1 MAFLGFTQHIKKGK
15 QMMMKKM
22 MNKIYLASLAL
33 FLMSYSGCKNSGD
46 YSDTPTY
53 GKISISVDETF
64 KPLVDSEI
72 DTFKGIYNYTD
83 VEVNFRTE
91 VQAFDDLMND
101 TIRLIIVPRKLNA
114 EELKQFEKWEIVP
127 KVTKIA
133 YDAVAL
139 IGSKDLKDS
148 TISLN
153 ELKSLLS
160 DEIVSS
166 FKNTKVVFDNNN
178 SSTISFLSEKFGF
191 KKLSSR
197 CYALNSNEAVINYIS
212 KEKNSIGV
220 IGVNWISDKDDTA
233 NVSFLKTVKV
243 LEISNT
249 DTSEAYKPYQAYIAQ
264 KIYPLWREVYI
275 ISKEA
280 YIGLGTGLTAFIA
293 SERGQRIVL
302 KFGLVPAT
310 MPVRLVEIINEDL

>member
-1 MAFLGFTQHIKKGK
+1 
-15 QMMMKKM
+15 M

-33 FLMSYSGCKNSGD
+33 FLMSYTGCKNSGD
-46 YSDTPTY
+46 YSDSPTY

-72 DTFKGIYNYTD
+72 DTFKGIYNYTEF
-83 VEVNFRTE
+83 EVNYKTE
-91 VQAFDDLMND
+91 ADAFDDLMND
-101 TIRLIIVPRKLNA
+101 TIRLIIVPRKLNP

-139 IGSKDLKDS
+139 IGSKDLKDT
-148 TISLN
+148 TITLN

-160 DEIVSS
+160 DEKVSL
-166 FKNTKVVFDNNN
+166 FKDIKVIFDNNN
-178 SSTISFLSEKFGF
+178 SSTISFLSEKLRF

-197 CYALNSNEAVINYIS
+197 CYALNSNEAVLNYIS
-212 KEKNSIGV
+212 KEKNSIGI
-220 IGVNWISDKDDTA
+220 IGVNWISDRDDTT
-233 NVSFLKTVKV
+233 NINFLQSFKV
-243 LEISNT
+243 LEISNN
-249 DTSEAYKPYQAYIAQ
+249 DTSESYKPYQAYIAQ

-280 YIGLGTGLTAFIA
+280 YTGLGTGLSAFIA